1 MSAEFGRVLGI
12 FSRAA
17 PGADR
22 DAAWR
27 ARENRVR
34 VSGSAS
40 GHAPIA
46 AVVVAVAVHVSDLL
60 VKLLRSVG
68 SERDPSCA
76 FPLHKHLFG
85 GETIDSLDEWSE
97 IRARRQTLDARR
109 RAIATWLSRA
119 ASPDGLFDG

>member
-1 MSAEFGRVLGI
+1 MSAEFGRVVLGI

-22 DAAWR
+22 RAAWR

-76 FPLHKHLFG
+76 FPLLEFG
-85 GETIDSLDEWSE
+85 GETIDSLNEWRE

-109 RAIATWLSRA
+109 RAVATWLSRA

>member
-1 MSAEFGRVLGI
+1 MSAEFGRVVLGI

-22 DAAWR
+22 RAAKR

-76 FPLHKHLFG
+76 FPLLEFG
-85 GETIDSLDEWSE
+85 GETIDSLNEWRE

-109 RAIATWLSRA
+109 RAVATWLSRA

>member
-1 MSAEFGRVLGI
+1 M
-12 FSRAA
+12 
-17 PGADR
+17 
-22 DAAWR
+22 
-27 ARENRVR
+27 
-34 VSGSAS
+34 S

-76 FPLHKHLFG
+76 FPLLEFG
-85 GETIDSLDEWSE
+85 GGTIDSLNEWRE

-109 RAIATWLSRA
+109 RAVATWLSRA

>member
-1 MSAEFGRVLGI
+1 LSAEFGRVLGI

-76 FPLHKHLFG
+76 FPLLEFG
-85 GETIDSLDEWSE
+85 GETIDSLNEWRE

-109 RAIATWLSRA
+109 RAVATWLSRA

>member
-76 FPLHKHLFG
+76 FPLLEFG
-85 GETIDSLDEWSE
+85 GETIDSLNEWRE

-109 RAIATWLSRA
+109 RAVATWLSRA

>member
-76 FPLHKHLFG
+76 FPLLEFG
-85 GETIDSLDEWSE
+85 GETIDSLNEWRE

-109 RAIATWLSRA
+109 RAVATWLSRS